1 MNEKRKMD
9 NLYNYLTD
17 PWTLV
22 NFVIFVFGLWV
33 AWSNLNS
40 KVKDIE
46 KRVEKIEDLDLDSRL
61 TKMQVDLDWIKTVLS
76 ELKKK

>member
-1 MNEKRKMD
+1 MEWVIDYITNPQ
-9 NLYNYLTD
+9 NAI
-17 PWTLV
+17 TLIA
-22 NFVIFVFGLWV
+22 FIFGVWV